1 MSAQEPMPQKTR
13 DGPGSRGAATNKEAA
28 QDKEHRD
35 RKQPDAFDESF
46 QAIDPEPSQAKAVEE
61 NHGNR

>member
-1 MSAQEPMPQKTR
+1 MPQKTT
-13 DGPGSRGAATNKEAA
+13 DGPGSRGAATNKKAA

-35 RKQPDAFDESF
+35 RKQPDGVSSFGESF
-46 QAIDPEPSQAKAVEE
+46 QAIDPEPSQVKAVEE